1 MSELRPIGEIFN
13 EILLKLAKGE
23 GIDNGVD

>member
-1 MSELRPIGEIFN
+1 MSELTPIGNIFIK
-13 EILLKLAKGE
+13 ILEKLSKGE

>member
-13 EILLKLAKGE
+13 EILLKLANGE